1 MKHHS
6 LRWNAFDLLLYLLYV
21 RFSSEICM
29 MMKEYCACRLM
40 MLLFEAVCQ
49 GSARTAAWLHALGLL
64 AASELPKD

>member
-1 MKHHS
+1 
-6 LRWNAFDLLLYLLYV
+6 
-21 RFSSEICM
+21 M